1 MDNKNDQQLENCVQI
16 DIKYLYEPTSRIYM
30 GLTLDV
36 PDEGL
41 AYVDFEPPHPAQMGK
56 VWRMNK
62 ACDAWI
68 ETGYHAGQEV
78 YPIMDGA
85 PLILTELDQEIPD
98 GYAVEPQPSP
108 AHRWDARKR
117 QWALDQSVQDQM
129 EAQAEQ
135 ERKLLQLAALEQAL
149 QQHINQT
156 VMDLGLGF
164 TDEQSL
170 IGQFS
175 GYDNVFRPIAE
186 AVGQWVA
193 AIRYTFAHSKAAML
207 AGEKPIPALAEAL
220 AEIPPFVM
228 PEVQNF

>member
-1 MDNKNDQQLENCVQI
+1 
-16 DIKYLYEPTSRIYM
+16 
-30 GLTLDV
+30 
-36 PDEGL
+36 
-41 AYVDFEPPHPAQMGK
+41 
-56 VWRMNK
+56 
-62 ACDAWI
+62 
-68 ETGYHAGQEV
+68 
-78 YPIMDGA
+78 
-85 PLILTELDQEIPD
+85 
-98 GYAVEPQPSP
+98 
-108 AHRWDARKR
+108 
-117 QWALDQSVQDQM
+117 M